1 MVKMVQGGT
10 QTEAAEF
17 LELRTLQVASVQQ
30 QQQLIQAREELEVA
44 QAQAAA
50 AVNDVASN
58 VAGERDDHY
67 RSVVKHLERTHKQAL
82 DHERA
87 AHAASLNNE
96 LTKQRQTIERRIRD
110 ELHEATVK
118 RETMLQE
125 ALSELTTLRHRIARR
140 DEELESLQAM
150 SRSDCTPMARVPWL
164 EPGIIM
170 KLLDA
175 GAAAVFPTGMS
186 LEDLVRDVRAL
197 TNKVEQG

>member
-1 MVKMVQGGT
+1 MATLTRFNFFNGSKVFVLAIKRIGRKPTGDLGGKRANDAGGVVLAPKCQLANLRQPACVAFAHQSPHPHTRACLRPPPARRPAKTMVKMIQGGT

-96 LTKQRQTIERRIRD
+96 LTKQRQTI
-110 ELHEATVK
+110 
-118 RETMLQE
+118 
-125 ALSELTTLRHRIARR
+125 
-140 DEELESLQAM
+140 
-150 SRSDCTPMARVPWL
+150 
-164 EPGIIM
+164 
-170 KLLDA
+170 
-175 GAAAVFPTGMS
+175 
-186 LEDLVRDVRAL
+186 
-197 TNKVEQG
+197 